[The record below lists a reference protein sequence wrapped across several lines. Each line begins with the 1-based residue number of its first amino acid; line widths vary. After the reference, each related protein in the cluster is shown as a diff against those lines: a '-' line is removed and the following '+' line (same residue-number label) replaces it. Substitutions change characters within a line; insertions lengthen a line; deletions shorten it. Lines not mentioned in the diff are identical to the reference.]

1 VPTSANSGRDVRP
14 LGALSRVATI
24 ATRVAFIVV
33 GLAVIASVFL
43 MFSPVMSGSV
53 ACGKLAE
60 YPTRE
65 YVTKEQPLPLGLS
78 ACGLVLDSRASAAN
92 VAQAIAGISLVVA
105 ITLSLSAKLLR
116 RAELAATAARR
127 QRRIVKMHPGNDIK
141 VALPGDQHHRRIGRV
156 VQTLYNADEFD
167 VSVTFDES
175 ATEIYAY
182 RYNELKPVL
191 VRG

>member
-1 VPTSANSGRDVRP
+1 MASTASRDVRP
-14 LGALSRVATI
+14 PGALSRVATV
-24 ATRVAFIVV
+24 ARRVAFIVV
-33 GLAVIASVFL
+33 GLAATASVLL
-43 MFSPVMSGSV
+43 MFSPVMSGAV

-65 YVTKEQPLPLGLS
+65 YVTREQPLPLALAG
-78 ACGLVLDSRASAAN
+78 CGPALTSQASATDL
-92 VAQAIAGISLVVA
+92 AQVTAGFSLVVA
-105 ITLSLSAKLLR
+105 ITLSLSSKLLR
-116 RAELAATAARR
+116 RAELAASAAWR
-127 QRRIVKMHPGNDIK
+127 QRRIVKMRPGNDIK
-141 VALPGDQHHRRIGRV
+141 VALPGDKHDRQVGRV

>member
-1 VPTSANSGRDVRP
+1 MNFGRDVRP
-14 LGALSRVATI
+14 LGALSRVATV

-60 YPTRE
+60 YPTLE

-78 ACGLVLDSRASAAN
+78 ACGPVLASRASAAD

-116 RAELAATAARR
+116 RGELAATAARR
-127 QRRIVKMHPGNDIK
+127 QRRMAKMHPGNDIK
-141 VALPGDQHHRRIGRV
+141 VVLPGDHHHRQIGRV
-156 VQTLYNADEFD
+156 VQTLCNADEFD
-167 VSVTFDES
+167 VCVTFDES
-175 ATEIYAY
+175 ATEIYAH

>member
-1 VPTSANSGRDVRP
+1 VPTSASSGPDVRP
-14 LGALSRVATI
+14 LGALSRVATV
-24 ATRVAFIVV
+24 AKWAAFIVV

-43 MFSPVMSGSV
+43 MFSPVMSGAV

-60 YPTRE
+60 YPTWE
-65 YVTKEQPLPLGLS
+65 YVTKEQPLPPSLAGCGPALTS
-78 ACGLVLDSRASAAN
+78 QACAADL
-92 VAQAIAGISLVVA
+92 AQVIAGISLVVA
-105 ITLSLSAKLLR
+105 ITLSLSSKLLR
-116 RAELAATAARR
+116 RAELAASAARR
-127 QRRIVKMHPGNDIK
+127 QRCIVKMHPGNDIK
-141 VALPGDQHHRRIGRV
+141 VALPGDKHHRQLGRV

>member
-1 VPTSANSGRDVRP
+1 VPTSASSGPDVRP
-14 LGALSRVATI
+14 LGALSRVATV
-24 ATRVAFIVV
+24 ATRVTFIVV

-43 MFSPVMSGSV
+43 MFSPVMSGAV

-60 YPTRE
+60 YPTSE

-78 ACGLVLDSRASAAN
+78 ACGSVLDGRASAAD

-141 VALPGDQHHRRIGRV
+141 VALPGDQHHRQIGRV

-182 RYNELKPVL
+182 RYDELKPVL